1 MGYRG
6 PAPKPT
12 EIRRLEGNMSRR
24 PYNENEPRP
33 RLAIPKCPDHLDE
46 EARKEW
52 RRLSRILLRTRVLTE
67 ADGIA
72 LANLC
77 QAYSTMTR
85 AQKKLNQSGLMMK
98 TPSGYLQ
105 QSPLIG
111 IINSSMHTITALLR
125 EFGLT
130 PASRTSIQTVEP
142 EQRLSNAELMCS

>member
-12 EIRRLEGNMSRR
+12 VIRRMEGNRSRR
-24 PYNENEPRP
+24 PYNENEPQP
-33 RLAIPKCPDHLDE
+33 RVAQPKCPEHLDE
-46 EARKEW
+46 DARKEW
-52 RRLSRILLRTRVLTE
+52 RRLVRILMRIRVLTE

-72 LANLC
+72 LGNLC
-77 QAYSTMTR
+77 QAYSTMIR
-85 AQKKLNQSGLMMK
+85 AQKKLNESGLMMK
-98 TPSGYLQ
+98 TPSGYVQ

-111 IINSSMHTITALLR
+111 IINSSMHTITALVR

-130 PASRTSIQTVEP
+130 PASRTRIQTVEP

>member
-6 PAPKPT
+6 PSPKPT
-12 EIRRLEGNMSRR
+12 EIRRLEGNLSRR
-24 PYNENEPRP
+24 PYNENEPRL
-33 RLAIPKCPDHLDE
+33 RLQSPKCPDYLDE
-46 EARKEW
+46 EAKKEW

-67 ADGIA
+67 GDDIA

-77 QAYSTMTR
+77 QSYSTMVR

-105 QSPLIG
+105 QSPPLSIV
-111 IINSSMHTITALLR
+111 NSSMQTITTLLR

-130 PASRTSIQTVEP
+130 PASRTRIQTVEP
-142 EQRLSNAELMCS
+142 EQRMSNAELMCS